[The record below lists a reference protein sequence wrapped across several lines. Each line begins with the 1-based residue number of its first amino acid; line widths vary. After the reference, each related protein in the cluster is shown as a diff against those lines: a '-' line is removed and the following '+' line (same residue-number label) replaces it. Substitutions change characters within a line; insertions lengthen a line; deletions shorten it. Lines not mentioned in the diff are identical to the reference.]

1 MCEALKMTGIK
12 IDCRKFSVCI
22 AFLAIISSHIVS
34 AEKQKRQIFREQVL
48 PARGGKIPEEA
59 FRADRLALN
68 RLNKEGITIPDGVV
82 LDARHV
88 QKHPQP
94 PSGMPE
100 VLKVYLTPEGRYVP
114 PEGRYNYQKPKA
126 IDTTYL
132 APHPVANNAA
142 GGKFYGGNGYH
153 NSAKKLHN
161 YNQGHRYFGQ
171 TTRQQIYKP
180 LPGTF
185 VIPSNS
191 HGNEYHFDNN
201 YYPRWNTQPE
211 YRWEIF
217 YEPFDDDYF
226 INSIALLNSHQI
238 ITDYEGFLNDFHDR
252 SLRHIPEG
260 PAKSRKGGN
269 QAVDKFQDV
278 IKTGGAA
285 TKSFP
290 HDYNYRRAKIFGY
303 PDIKEIPKT
312 AFECGQ
318 KRGVF
323 ADAETKCQV
332 FHQCGANGKN
342 SFLCAPGT
350 VFSESK
356 RRCEWWDTVACD
368 LERRAF

>member
-1 MCEALKMTGIK
+1 MTGIK

-142 GGKFYGGNGYH
+142 GGKFYGGNGHY

-161 YNQGHRYFGQ
+161 YNQGRRYFGQ

-269 QAVDKFQDV
+269 QAVDKFQ
-278 IKTGGAA
+278 
-285 TKSFP
+285 
-290 HDYNYRRAKIFGY
+290 
-303 PDIKEIPKT
+303 
-312 AFECGQ
+312 
-318 KRGVF
+318 GVF
-323 ADAETKCQV
+323 RLGFDGSSASATEEATSGATSVAKQV
-332 FHQCGANGKN
+332 PHCDDEERERRQKYTSPGSEQ
-342 SFLCAPGT
+342 SFKTLRDDFSIELC
-350 VFSESK
+350 VSFWFSEI
-356 RRCEWWDTVACD
+356 EDNQLIYLTNAN
-368 LERRAF
+368 